1 MDPATLVVVVLVI
14 VTALTFDF
22 TNGFHDTANAMATS
36 IATGALKPKT
46 AVIAAGTL
54 NLIGAFLSTE
64 VAKTISGGIINE
76 QQVTISAAF
85 IFAGLVGAIIWNLIT
100 WLVGLPSSSSHAL
113 FGGLVGAVIVGA
125 GVEGVNFAAVF
136 TKVLIPALVSPVVA
150 GLAAFCAVKLIF
162 FVVRKMEEGQIESG
176 FRHGQTVTAC
186 LVALSHGTNDAQKTM
201 GIITLTLIAVGKA
214 CIQKFF
220 GFNAAENYWLFVL
233 GGRSTHIIHSGV
245 RYFSFFSDAAN
256 FGGSMGLSM
265 VVFSISALYYRTPW
279 MKIYLLLVAAA
290 ACYGMLI
297 SGTRSALAVPF
308 VGYTAFIMMSR
319 NIKVIVMGVLLV
331 IAAFVFLK
339 FTSIGQGNALVRR
352 ARSAFNS
359 EDPSFKVRLEN
370 QAKLRE
376 IMADKPFGAGLGHG
390 GGKAKTFTPTA
401 PLSQIP
407 TDSWFVMIWVETGV
421 VGILLHIGILL
432 YILARGAYLVVF
444 KLRNTQ
450 LRGFTAALTA
460 GISGIVVM
468 AYANEILGQIPTGAI
483 LYMSMGFIFLAPRF
497 DRELSRKEI
506 LDKATAA
513 QQPPL
518 RENYE

>member
-1 MDPATLVVVVLVI
+1 MERYGSITTPVSIPRFIIGGMLVGGVAVVAMAFLNYGLLAGTVVAAIPAALCILWVTLRNPALAMLGLFVINYFIMGLTRYAHDLPFGMILDALIFYNILIISLQAMMHRIEWKRASSGLTVVAAIWVAYCVLEVVNPESVSVSGWFSSVRSVAFYFFFIVVLTQLTMNEYKYLKYMLVI
-14 VTALTFDF
+14 WSV
-22 TNGFHDTANAMATS
+22 
-36 IATGALKPKT
+36 
-46 AVIAAGTL
+46 
-54 NLIGAFLSTE
+54 
-64 VAKTISGGIINE
+64 
-76 QQVTISAAF
+76 
-85 IFAGLVGAIIWNLIT
+85 
-100 WLVGLPSSSSHAL
+100 
-113 FGGLVGAVIVGA
+113 
-125 GVEGVNFAAVF
+125 
-136 TKVLIPALVSPVVA
+136 
-150 GLAAFCAVKLIF
+150 
-162 FVVRKMEEGQIESG
+162 
-176 FRHGQTVTAC
+176 
-186 LVALSHGTNDAQKTM
+186 
-201 GIITLTLIAVGKA
+201 LTLIAVGKA

-265 VVFSISALYYRTPW
+265 VVFSISALYYRNPW

-432 YILARGAYLVVF
+432 YILARGAYLVIF

-497 DRELSRKEI
+497 DRELARKEI
-506 LDKATAA
+506 LDRAMSA
-513 QQPPL
+513 QRPHA